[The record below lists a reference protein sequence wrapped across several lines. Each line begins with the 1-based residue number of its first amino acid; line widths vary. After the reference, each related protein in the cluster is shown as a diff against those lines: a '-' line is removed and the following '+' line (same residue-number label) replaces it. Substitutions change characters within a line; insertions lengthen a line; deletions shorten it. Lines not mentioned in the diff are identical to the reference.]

1 MDVIA
6 LPLQGG
12 CIFFPVPRATASP
25 LPWADMLRPFRPSK
39 MYKLQSPDI
48 YKHQGRFINR
58 PPAIMPDLSRY
69 IFDFIVRSAANR
81 AYYGFFR
88 P

>member
-12 CIFFPVPRATASP
+12 CIFLFQYPGRRRVAP

-39 MYKLQSPDI
+39 MYKLQ
-48 YKHQGRFINR
+48 
-58 PPAIMPDLSRY
+58 PAG
-69 IFDFIVRSAANR
+69 VRQCRTPALKNLFKKTKEDDHDTFS
-81 AYYGFFR
+81 FFQN
-88 P
+88 